1 MLRGLVLILCLF
13 LPVAAW
19 AQQEP
24 ERPAALIADEL
35 FIEADREL
43 VARGNVE
50 AYQGTTRLEAEEIRY
65 NRETGALTITGP
77 IKLFDG
83 ESSVILAD
91 AAELDGNL
99 RTGLLTGARLVLEQ
113 QLQLAAASIQRV
125 SPKYDQL
132 YKTAVT
138 SCNVCEDGK
147 PPLWQIRARRVI
159 HDKEEGQLYFDQAQ
173 FRIGNT
179 PVMYIPRLRLPDPSV
194 DRADGFLIPSIR
206 TTSQL
211 GVGVKVPYFFTLGD
225 HRDIT
230 VTPYVSSRTTTLE
243 LRYRQAFV
251 NGDLQFDTAASRD
264 DELPGETRAYLFS
277 EGRFDLQN
285 DFKLKFDIEVTSD
298 DAYLKDYDYS
308 DKDRLDSE
316 ITLSRARRD
325 EYITAGL
332 INYKSLRDGEDNSTL
347 PTIVGDA
354 LYEYRMF
361 PTAVGGE
368 LRFGANAHSHIRT
381 SDLDIEGRDV
391 SRINL
396 DAEWLRGW
404 NLGGGLRA
412 EANAGLLADIF
423 NITQDSTTNQSQSQ
437 ISPFATVALRYPMTK
452 LSARGATHFLEPVVQ
467 VGWTDGDNLDIPN
480 EESTLVEFD
489 SGNLLSLSR
498 FPSADRRERG
508 LVTAL
513 GTTWSL
519 FDPKGKETT
528 LTIGQLFRDKPNDS
542 FTMSSGLDGDRSD
555 IILAGQ
561 FKSTSGWSVTA
572 RSLFN
577 TSFDFTKTEV
587 RGRYDT
593 KRGGFVGSY
602 LWLIGDEE
610 EERPRDTS
618 EIWLDGYYRI
628 DTHWSG
634 TAEWRYDT
642 AQSRASN
649 LEFGLGYTNECV
661 SVDLSV
667 KRRYATSSSLEPSTS
682 LGFTV
687 ALRGFSAKKGTETYA
702 RTCG

>member
-251 NGDLQFDTAASRD
+251 NGDLQFDTAGSRD